1 METPIC
7 IHRAPLG
14 THERFIG
21 FLIEHFAGNFPTWL
35 APIQLNILPIS
46 EKYNDYAKKLSQLL
60 INSDIRGL
68 VDSRDEKI
76 GKKIRDAEL
85 KKIPFMLVIG
95 EKEFNENKVSVR
107 KHGSGDLG
115 SFTLPEFIQLINN
128 EINAGL
134 GINQIS
140 A

>member
-21 FLIEHFAGNFPTWL
+21 FLIEHFAGNFPIWL
-35 APIQLNILPIS
+35 APTQINILPIS
-46 EKYNDYAKKLSQLL
+46 EKYNEHAKKLLQVL

-85 KKIPFMLVIG
+85 KKVPFMLIIG

-107 KHGSGDLG
+107 RHGQGDLG
-115 SFTLPEFIQLINN
+115 SFTLEEFIQIVKK
-128 EINAGL
+128 EIDTILGL
-134 GINQIS
+134 N
-140 A
+140 